1 MEPSTHESPARRR
14 WRLATPAVFVL
25 CGVLLAVSA
34 ANSDGGDLRPTRY
47 TDLASYVEAESDEA
61 TALTARVGE
70 LTRQNEQLSQNLGD
84 RAVNRFNA
92 EIDVLQ
98 DPAGLT
104 PRSGPAVT
112 VTLDDAPAELI
123 AEADGDTIND
133 LVVHQQDLQAV
144 VNAMWSGGATAVT
157 LQGQRLISTT
167 GIKCSG
173 NTVQLQGVPYSPP
186 YVITAIGD
194 QGDILRALE
203 GDTYLDAYR
212 DAAFDPQIA
221 VGWDVAVEDFK
232 TAPPYDGLLDI
243 RYAQPIDG

>member
-1 MEPSTHESPARRR
+1 M
-14 WRLATPAVFVL
+14 
-25 CGVLLAVSA
+25 
-34 ANSDGGDLRPTRY
+34 
-47 TDLASYVEAESDEA
+47 
-61 TALTARVGE
+61 
-70 LTRQNEQLSQNLGD
+70 
-84 RAVNRFNA
+84 
-92 EIDVLQ
+92 LQ

-194 QGDILRALE
+194 QGDILRRRWRA
-203 GDTYLDAYR
+203 TPTSTPTATP
-212 DAAFDPQIA
+212 AFDPQIA